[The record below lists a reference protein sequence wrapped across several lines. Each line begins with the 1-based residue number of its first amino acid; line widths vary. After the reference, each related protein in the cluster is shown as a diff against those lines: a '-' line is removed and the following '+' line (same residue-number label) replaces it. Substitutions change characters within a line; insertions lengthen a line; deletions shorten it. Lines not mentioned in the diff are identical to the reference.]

1 MWASW
6 AFCKLVHISMLTPH
20 LSIKMLDNRNISHH
34 IMGQRAARQFGD
46 GMLENF
52 KISSILLHIGPFLRI
67 SALSQPRLAWVV
79 KSFLSRC
86 VTIAQLTDKSATLE
100 QQVKELSER
109 VTKSESALLSAVEK
123 LSIAEDHHQQ
133 LLAAAEQR
141 AAKADEMMTAFKMAK
156 EPKERKERI
165 PKAAKIEQQ
174 ETQIEIVS
182 QPAEEAAAN
191 P

>member
-1 MWASW
+1 MARQNYFQSGHCTTAVQHFFGILKSRLKMAVGKRSATGRRQGPCGQVRVGGVGMWASW

-86 VTIAQLTDKSATLE
+86 VT
-100 QQVKELSER
+100 
-109 VTKSESALLSAVEK
+109 
-123 LSIAEDHHQQ
+123 
-133 LLAAAEQR
+133 
-141 AAKADEMMTAFKMAK
+141 
-156 EPKERKERI
+156 
-165 PKAAKIEQQ
+165 
-174 ETQIEIVS
+174 
-182 QPAEEAAAN
+182 PARQGASN
-191 P
+191 QNQSSS

>member
-1 MWASW
+1 MWSSW

-79 KSFLSRC
+79 KSCLSRC